1 MVVKI
6 FKLFLILSI
15 SLNAGFKKDCAECHI
30 KKDVDL
36 RKTFMNALL
45 VYGGENNFKTALFYY
60 CKNPTPMSS
69 VMSEEF
75 IKKFTPLKPTMLSEE
90 KLHLLI
96 DEYWK
101 KYKIQGNLK

>member
-1 MVVKI
+1 MVIRVLKV
-6 FKLFLILSI
+6 LITISI
-15 SLNAGFKKDCAECHI
+15 LLNANFKKDCVKCHVD
-30 KKDVDL
+30 KKVDL

-69 VMSEEF
+69 VMNEEF
-75 IKKFTPLKPTMLSEE
+75 VKKFIPLEPSKLSEK
-90 KLHLLI
+90 KLHILI

-101 KYKIQGNLK
+101 IYKIKGNLK

>member
-6 FKLFLILSI
+6 FKLFLILSLY
-15 SLNAGFKKDCAECHI
+15 LNADFKKDCVQCHI
-30 KKDVDL
+30 KKGVDL

-75 IKKFTPLKPTMLSEE
+75 IKKFIPLKPSKLSEK
-90 KLHLLI
+90 KLHILI

-101 KYKIQGNLK
+101 EYKIKGNLK

>member
-1 MVVKI
+1 MVAKVFKI
-6 FKLFLILSI
+6 LVILSI
-15 SLNAGFKKDCAECHI
+15 YINANFKKDCVQCHI
-30 KKDVDL
+30 DKKVDL

-75 IKKFTPLKPTMLSEE
+75 IKKFTPLKPNKLSEK

-101 KYKIQGNLK
+101 RYKIQGNLK

>member
-6 FKLFLILSI
+6 FKVFLILSL
-15 SLNAGFKKDCAECHI
+15 SLNASFKKDCVECHA
-30 KKDVDL
+30 KKGVDL

-75 IKKFTPLKPTMLSEE
+75 IKKFTPLKPIKLSEK

-101 KYKIQGNLK
+101 LYKIQGNLK